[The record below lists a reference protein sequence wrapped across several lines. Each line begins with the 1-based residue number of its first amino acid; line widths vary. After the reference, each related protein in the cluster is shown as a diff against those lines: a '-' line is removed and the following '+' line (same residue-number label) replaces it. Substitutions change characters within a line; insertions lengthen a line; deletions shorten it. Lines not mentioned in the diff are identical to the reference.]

1 MTATLLFDL
10 DGTLAETDWAHF
22 KAFERV
28 LAPYGKGIDHEIFK
42 AHVVGR
48 SNIEIGAYFFP
59 EKAPEE
65 QAAIC
70 DHKEAVYR
78 EIVGDIE
85 PLPGVVA
92 LLDWADANGVRCG
105 VVTNA
110 PRANA
115 MQILDSTRL
124 TARFGTIIC
133 GHELEHPKPH
143 PMPYLQG
150 MANLGGTPGLS
161 VAFEDSPSGMR
172 SAIGAGMG
180 VVGMTT
186 NLSAAEVLAVGAA
199 LAAHDFTD
207 RDLLA
212 FVARRTGRG

>member
-1 MTATLLFDL
+1 MIATLLFDL
-10 DGTLAETDWAHF
+10 DGTLVETDWAHF

-28 LAPYGKGIDHEIFK
+28 LAEYGKTIDDSIFK

-59 EKAPEE
+59 DRPALE

-85 PLPGVVA
+85 PVPGVVA
-92 LLDWADANGVRCG
+92 LLDWADVNGIPCG

-115 MQILDSTRL
+115 MQILDGTGL
-124 TARFGTIIC
+124 TKRFGTIIC
-133 GHELEHPKPH
+133 AHELPHAKPH
-143 PMPYLQG
+143 PLPYQQG
-150 MANLGGTPGLS
+150 MADLGGAPGLS

-172 SAIGAGMG
+172 SALGAGMG

-207 RDLLA
+207 PALLA

>member
-59 EKAPEE
+59 EKTPAE

-70 DHKEAVYR
+70 DRKEAVYR

-92 LLDWADANGVRCG
+92 LLDWADAHGIRYG

-110 PRANA
+110 PRENA
-115 MQILDSTRL
+115 MQILDGTGLTR
-124 TARFGTIIC
+124 RFGAIIC
-133 GHELEHPKPH
+133 AHELAHAKPH
-143 PMPYLQG
+143 PLPYLQG
-150 MANLGGTPGLS
+150 LADLGGTASQS

-172 SAIGAGMG
+172 AALGAGLA

-186 NLSAAEVLAVGAA
+186 NLDAAAVLEVGAA
-199 LAAHDFTD
+199 LAAPDFTD
-207 RDLLA
+207 PALLA